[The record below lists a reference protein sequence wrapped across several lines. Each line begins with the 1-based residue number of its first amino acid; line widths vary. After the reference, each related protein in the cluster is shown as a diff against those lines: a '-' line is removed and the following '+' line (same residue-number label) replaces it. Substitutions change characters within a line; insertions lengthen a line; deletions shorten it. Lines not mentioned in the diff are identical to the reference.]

1 MILERRTERNLGSV
15 KEKERERQIT
25 MQRIERVKATVC
37 PKKKDTDRN
46 HEKHAWIK

>member
-25 MQRIERVKATVC
+25 MQRIERVKAIVC
-37 PKKKDTDRN
+37 PKKRGTDKN
-46 HEKHAWIK
+46 HEKHR